1 LRLKIRAVSERPL
14 FIPLNYQ
21 YPLHSVI
28 YKLIQ
33 QSSQKYA
40 EFLHA
45 EGFHVDIN
53 SPKRFKLFTFSQLK
67 VMPYRFTGEGFDGVK
82 TIEFVYSTAAEKSFE
97 HLVYGLFAKQE
108 LCFRFGRKTCRFLVQ
123 RVESLPEPQ
132 FTDSMRFIC
141 LSPITVSTKREKADG
156 TGLEVHFLDYLNPAE
171 KSHFCNNLFLNLT
184 RKYQTLLQAPYHG
197 DTAFEFQFDPEYL
210 IKRQGKISKLI
221 QFKNGIK
228 IKAFEAPFTISADPD
243 LIKIGYQSGFGEKN
257 SDGFGCV
264 EIIKTLKDTD
274 FL

>member
-1 LRLKIRAVSERPL
+1 MRLKIKAVSEKPL

-21 YPLHSVI
+21 YPLHSII

-33 QSSQKYA
+33 QSSRKYA
-40 EFLHA
+40 EFLHE
-45 EGFHVDIN
+45 EGFRADVN

-67 VMPYRFTGEGFDGVK
+67 MMPYCFTGAGFDRVR

-97 HLVYGLFAKQE
+97 HLVYGLFAQQE
-108 LCFRFGRKTCRFLVQ
+108 LCLRFGRNTCRFVVQ

-132 FTDSMRFIC
+132 FTDSMKFIC

-156 TGLEVHFLDYLNPAE
+156 SGLEVHFLDYLNPTE
-171 KSHFCNNLFLNLT
+171 KDHFCENLFLNLS
-184 RKYQTLLQAPYHG
+184 RKYQTLLQTPYRG
-197 DTAFEFQFDPEYL
+197 ATAFEFQFDPEYL

-221 QFKNGIK
+221 RFKNDIK
-228 IKAFEAPFTISADPD
+228 IKAFEAPFTVSADPQ
-243 LIKIGYQSGFGEKN
+243 LLKVGYQCGFGEKN

-264 EIIKTLKDTD
+264 EVIKIDAEGR
-274 FL
+274 